1 VSTIGPIVPFV
12 LILAVFWLLILR
24 PQQRRQRELRDL
36 QSSLSAGNDVML
48 SSGIFGTV
56 SSIGD
61 DHVLVQIAPGVTIK
75 VVRGAIAQ
83 VTTMAEPTGPTGPT
97 THAADGEP
105 VDGEPGAAGA
115 AGSEEN

>member
-1 VSTIGPIVPFV
+1 MGSLAGLLPFV

-24 PQQRRQRELRDL
+24 PQQRRQRELRAL
-36 QSSLSAGNDVML
+36 QSSLGVGSDVML

-56 SSIGD
+56 TSTND
-61 DHVLVQIAPGVTIK
+61 DHVLVEIAPGVTIK

-83 VTTMAEPTGPTGPT
+83 VLTTSEP
-97 THAADGEP
+97 DGTEP
-105 VDGEPGAAGA
+105 